1 MVVLY
6 IESSTPEFK
15 IQLKTPVKHPTWITI
30 HSASVSRVSQRT
42 LKEEGL
48 ILHKD
53 QEDPILK
60 ITAGNYTINCLKKVF
75 ESASSVKPA
84 VIQEYVGS
92 NVKKLWL
99 KKKAYLNPALRELL
113 GISDVIEGQLT
124 TINWPIW
131 NSVYIQCDLVDSD
144 SVLSWSQNKLSKTG
158 CLACVTHPVENRF
171 TLSTPIKVKAKPVEC
186 IHSLQFN
193 LVNER
198 DISLTPQENL
208 FKATVV
214 IE

>member
-6 IESSTPEFK
+6 IESSTPEFEIK
-15 IQLKTPVKHPTWITI
+15 LKTPIKYPTSITI
-30 HSASVSRVSQRT
+30 HSASVSRDSQRT

-53 QEDPILK
+53 QEEPILK
-60 ITAGNYTINCLKKVF
+60 IPTGSYTISCLKKVF
-75 ESASSVKPA
+75 ESANVKPA
-84 VIQEYVGS
+84 IIQEFVGS
-92 NVKKLWL
+92 KVKKLWL

-131 NSVYIQCDLVDSD
+131 NSVYIRCDLVDSD
-144 SVLSWSQNKLSKTG
+144 SVLSYSQNKLSKTNYI
-158 CLACVTHPVENRF
+158 ACVTQPVENRF
-171 TLSTPIKVKAKPVEC
+171 ILSNPIKVKAKPIEC

-193 LVNER
+193 LVNEQ
-198 DISLTPQENL
+198 DMSLTPQENL
-208 FKATVV
+208 FKATII